1 MSNAGSVPRNDA
13 IEDDKEKLRQD
24 ASKAADHAEDL
35 YEDGVSEVR
44 RALSRLEDEIS
55 DLYDIV
61 AERSADSIEAIE
73 EAVQTNPW
81 YSLGFAFAAG
91 CVTTLLLGRWR

>member
-1 MSNAGSVPRNDA
+1 MSNAGSVPREDA
-13 IEDDKEKLRQD
+13 IENDEDKIRQD
-24 ASKAADHAEDL
+24 TAKLAEDGEEL

-55 DLYDIV
+55 DLYDMV

-73 EAVQTNPW
+73 EAVHASPW
-81 YSLGFAFAAG
+81 YSLGIAFAAG
-91 CVTTLLLGRWR
+91 CVTTLLLGRRR